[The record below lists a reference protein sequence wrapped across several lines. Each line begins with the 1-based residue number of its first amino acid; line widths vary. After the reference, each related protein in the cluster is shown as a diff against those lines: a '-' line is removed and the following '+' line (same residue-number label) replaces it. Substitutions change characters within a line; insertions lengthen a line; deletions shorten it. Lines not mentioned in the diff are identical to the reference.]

1 MIEVEVINY
10 LRQVC
15 EGLKYMYE
23 YSIVYFD
30 VKVRFRLYNL
40 SNKVIGYKINVYRYI
55 NCFLCFE
62 NVLYEE

>member
-1 MIEVEVINY
+1 
-10 LRQVC
+10 
-15 EGLKYMYE
+15 MYE

-55 NCFLCFE
+55 NCILCFE